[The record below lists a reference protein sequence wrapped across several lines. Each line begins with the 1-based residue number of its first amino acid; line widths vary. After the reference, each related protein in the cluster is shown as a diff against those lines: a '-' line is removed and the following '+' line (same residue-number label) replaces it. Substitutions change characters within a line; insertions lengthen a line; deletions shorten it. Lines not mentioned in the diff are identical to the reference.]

1 MKQNRNDHGAY
12 VRKVQEG
19 TQSFAE
25 DVLVEIERLQL
36 GVPPVE
42 AEREGE
48 AERAGD
54 GHVVLQSNEAL
65 RPLAASV
72 EAEMNRLHEQAI
84 SLRAENERHQKE
96 QARLQVQLDST
107 RAESQRYS
115 TRYTEIEQQSSNL
128 ANLYVASYRLHGT
141 LDRQEVIDTIKEII
155 ANLVGSEEAGLFEL
169 DPRTRA
175 VGLEAAFGFEP
186 AACPPVPLGS
196 GLIGRAAKTGEIY
209 VADPA
214 RPPAGPGLEGRLTA
228 CIPLTLDGP
237 VPGAIA
243 IFKLLPQKAGI
254 EDLDREIFE
263 LLATHAATALYCTG
277 LHAKLSAESVSR

>member
-19 TQSFAE
+19 TQSFAQ
-25 DVLVEIERLQL
+25 DVLGEIERLQVL
-36 GVPPVE
+36 VATLE
-42 AEREGE
+42 AERESE
-48 AERAGD
+48 AEKAREAHD
-54 GHVVLQSNEAL
+54 VLQSNEAL
-65 RPLAASV
+65 RALAASL

-169 DPRTRA
+169 DPRKQ
-175 VGLEAAFGFEP
+175 VLELVASFGIAP
-186 AACPPVPLGS
+186 DTCPPVPLGS
-196 GLIGRAAKTGEIY
+196 GLIGRAAKTGEIF

-214 RPPAGPGLEGRLTA
+214 QPPAGPGLEGRLTA
-228 CIPLTLDGP
+228 CIPLTLDGR
-237 VPGAIA
+237 VTGAIA

-254 EDLDREIFE
+254 EALDREIFE

-277 LHAKLSAESVSR
+277 LHAKLAAEGVAR

>member
-19 TQSFAE
+19 TQSFAQ
-25 DVLVEIERLQL
+25 DVLGEIERLQL
-36 GVPPVE
+36 LV
-42 AEREGE
+42 AT
-48 AERAGD
+48 
-54 GHVVLQSNEAL
+54 L
-65 RPLAASV
+65 

-169 DPRTRA
+169 DPPRQ
-175 VGLEAAFGFEP
+175 VLELVASFGIQP
-186 AACPPVPLGS
+186 DACPPVPLGS
-196 GLIGRAAKTGEIY
+196 GLIGPAAKTGEIY

-214 RPPAGPGLEGRLTA
+214 RPPAGPGLERRLTA
-228 CIPLTLDGP
+228 CIPLTRHRP
-237 VPGAIA
+237 VT
-243 IFKLLPQKAGI
+243 
-254 EDLDREIFE
+254 R
-263 LLATHAATALYCTG
+263 
-277 LHAKLSAESVSR
+277 

>member
-19 TQSFAE
+19 TQSFAQ
-25 DVLVEIERLQL
+25 DVLGEIDRLQVL
-36 GVPPVE
+36 VATLE
-42 AEREGE
+42 AERKTE
-48 AERAGD
+48 AEKARET
-54 GHVVLQSNEAL
+54 HEVLQSNEAL
-65 RPLAASV
+65 RALAASL

-84 SLRAENERHQKE
+84 ALRAENERHQKE

-169 DPRTRA
+169 DPQKQVLQLVA
-175 VGLEAAFGFEP
+175 SFGIEP
-186 AACPPVPLGS
+186 EQCPPVPLGS
-196 GLIGRAAKTGEIY
+196 GLIGRAAKTGDIY

-214 RPPAGPGLEGRLTA
+214 QPPAGAGLEGRLTA
-228 CIPLTLDGP
+228 CIPLTLDGR
-237 VPGAIA
+237 VTGAIA

-277 LHAKLSAESVSR
+277 LHARLAAQSVSR

>member
-19 TQSFAE
+19 TQSFAQ
-25 DVLVEIERLQL
+25 DVLGEIERLQL
-36 GVPPVE
+36 LVATLE
-42 AEREGE
+42 AERESE
-48 AERAGD
+48 AEKARESLD
-54 GHVVLQSNEAL
+54 VLKSNEAL
-65 RPLAASV
+65 RALAASL

-169 DPRTRA
+169 DPGKQ
-175 VGLEAAFGFEP
+175 VLELVASFGIAP
-186 AACPPVPLGS
+186 GACPPVPLGS
-196 GLIGRAAKTGEIY
+196 GLIGRAATTGEIF

-214 RPPAGPGLEGRLTA
+214 EPPAGPGLEGRLTA
-228 CIPLTLDGP
+228 CIPLTLDGR
-237 VPGAIA
+237 VTGAIA

-277 LHAKLSAESVSR
+277 LHAKLAAEGVGR